1 MLLLYSLTSYQRDPK
16 SKKSFPWYLLRFTSS
31 NGLPAV
37 VFQASAEEQ
46 CLATLNIVVIAQW
59 GSTEMICLD
68 WCSTDDLCSP
78 FIQRTSCRAKTVDH
92 RLDTE
97 NHRAARVDQTMERC
111 WRPLPKLR
119 YAGAEGA
126 ASTAGLGSTRGISRE
141 THVQQRWFTSR
152 CLQIRPDYVRIP
164 SFPRIYSS
172 LLMAGS
178 TFYYP
183 VIYYVFS

>member
-97 NHRAARVDQTMERC
+97 ITEQHEWIKRWKDVGDLYPNSDMRELKERLLLQDLGQRGESVGKHMYNSDGSLPVACKFVPTMSAF
-111 WRPLPKLR
+111 PHF
-119 YAGAEGA
+119 
-126 ASTAGLGSTRGISRE
+126 LGSIHHS
-141 THVQQRWFTSR
+141 
-152 CLQIRPDYVRIP
+152 
-164 SFPRIYSS
+164 
-172 LLMAGS
+172 
-178 TFYYP
+178 
-183 VIYYVFS
+183 